1 MSAGSSPP
9 HELLVVGAGPCG
21 LAVGAAARAAGIPC
35 VLLDRG
41 PLVSTIERYPLRM
54 TFFSTPERLEIGG
67 VPFAIA
73 GDKPTRAEALAYYRA
88 VAARLELDVRPY
100 RHVVEV
106 GRDESGFRLRTRGP
120 SGAEGTFRA
129 RHLVLATGGF
139 DRFVP
144 LEVPGEDLP
153 KVVHWFRE
161 PHRYYGQEV
170 LVVGGGNSAVE
181 AALATWRAGGR
192 VTLLH
197 QFEDFDEGV
206 KPWILP
212 DIRGR
217 IREGSVRALWRH
229 RVEAVEPE
237 RVRIRD
243 LETSESRSLPND
255 WVLAM
260 TGYRADPRLLE
271 ELGVP
276 RDDAGV
282 PAHDPET
289 LVTPVP
295 GLYVAGS
302 LVAGGDAGRVFIE
315 NGRHHGER
323 IVAHLASLAGGNRAK
338 PVKLERVDGVEP
350 HG

>member
-1 MSAGSSPP
+1 MTGGPRA

-21 LAVGAAARAAGIPC
+21 LAVGAAAREAGIPC

-67 VPFAIA
+67 VPFVIA

-88 VAARLELDVRPY
+88 VASRLELDVRTY
-100 RHVVEV
+100 RDVVEIA
-106 GRDESGFRLRTRGP
+106 RDEVGFRVRTRAPG
-120 SGAEGTFRA
+120 GAERTFPA
-129 RHLVLATGGF
+129 RRLVLATGGF

-144 LEVPGEDLP
+144 LDVPGEGLP

-212 DIRGR
+212 DIRAR

-229 RVEAVEPE
+229 RVEAVHPE

-243 LETSESRSLPND
+243 LGSGESRTLSND

-276 RDDAGV
+276 RDDAEV
-282 PAHDPET
+282 PAHDPDT
-289 LVTPVP
+289 LATPVP
-295 GLYVAGS
+295 GVYVAGS

-323 IVAHLASLAGGNRAK
+323 IVGHVVAHAAESDARG
-338 PVKLERVDGVEP
+338 
-350 HG
+350 